1 MQKIRLS
8 VLRVRTFMRRLG
20 RWAPFGLPA
29 LLIGCTAVPMTSGSA
44 LAQDTTK
51 DTARDTARSA
61 TFSDSGAVGDS
72 LIGTSADSQLMFS
85 ILIAEMAARRGQLD
99 VALDGYQ
106 LAYPRSSD
114 PRVAERAT
122 RLAIYA
128 QAWDKAD
135 GAASYWLNLEP
146 DAGEALELRAQIRLR
161 QGRVAEAAN
170 GFAALIEKSSEPDKA
185 WVTVSAV
192 LLSDPDPAIA
202 SSVAQALAALS
213 SESPQAQMIVA
224 RLALAA
230 GDQVVADEAI
240 ERTLELAPDDPDARL
255 MRAQQQAN
263 AGDMEAALLTIAEAR
278 ERSPDNTQLQ
288 LGEAQLLIE
297 AGRIEEAT
305 SALKLIG
312 DSLLGARAQANPE
325 ALLTVGMLSM
335 QVGALDDAERWF
347 TGLLPTG
354 EYPDR
359 ARFQLARIS
368 DLQGD
373 SNTAIDR
380 YESVPPGDMYV
391 TSQVRAAELRAAEGD
406 LELARERLQILRGNL
421 FDPMLRPQIV
431 ATEARMLQNAGEY
444 ADAVGVLTSGLDEF
458 PDNSVLLYARALVA
472 EPAGRPELLEQDL
485 QTLISAEPENAHA
498 LNALGYHYVDNDIQ
512 LDEAALLIEKA
523 SELRPDDPAIMD
535 SLGWLRYRQGRNEEA
550 IELLTIALA
559 LLPDPEIA
567 SHLIE
572 VLWRDGREEEALEVH
587 EEALSRTPDDE
598 RLSDLLDVLAQ

>member
-1 MQKIRLS
+1 
-8 VLRVRTFMRRLG
+8 
-20 RWAPFGLPA
+20 
-29 LLIGCTAVPMTSGSA
+29 
-44 LAQDTTK
+44 
-51 DTARDTARSA
+51 
-61 TFSDSGAVGDS
+61 
-72 LIGTSADSQLMFS
+72 
-85 ILIAEMAARRGQLD
+85 
-99 VALDGYQ
+99 
-106 LAYPRSSD
+106 
-114 PRVAERAT
+114 
-122 RLAIYA
+122 
-128 QAWDKAD
+128 
-135 GAASYWLNLEP
+135 
-146 DAGEALELRAQIRLR
+146 
-161 QGRVAEAAN
+161 
-170 GFAALIEKSSEPDKA
+170 
-185 WVTVSAV
+185 
-192 LLSDPDPAIA
+192 
-202 SSVAQALAALS
+202 
-213 SESPQAQMIVA
+213 
-224 RLALAA
+224 
-230 GDQVVADEAI
+230 
-240 ERTLELAPDDPDARL
+240 
-255 MRAQQQAN
+255 
-263 AGDMEAALLTIAEAR
+263 
-278 ERSPDNTQLQ
+278 
-288 LGEAQLLIE
+288 
-297 AGRIEEAT
+297 
-305 SALKLIG
+305 
-312 DSLLGARAQANPE
+312 
-325 ALLTVGMLSM
+325 
-335 QVGALDDAERWF
+335 
-347 TGLLPTG
+347 
-354 EYPDR
+354 
-359 ARFQLARIS
+359 
-368 DLQGD
+368 
-373 SNTAIDR
+373 
-380 YESVPPGDMYV
+380 MYV